1 MADESSRM
9 AEQLA
14 LTFEDPESNPYFLW
28 SEDMT
33 LRELREI
40 LAGSQ
45 GESTRLQYMAR
56 ILRECRLRDVWEFL
70 KPQDIL
76 NDWNQLERR
85 LGRSKSM
92 WTYLI
97 DVWQRHGLL

>member
-1 MADESSRM
+1 M

-45 GESTRLQYMAR
+45 GDYLRWVYSGR
-56 ILRECRLRDVWEFL
+56 ILREARI
-70 KPQDIL
+70 K
-76 NDWNQLERR
+76 
-85 LGRSKSM
+85 
-92 WTYLI
+92 
-97 DVWQRHGLL
+97 DVWQFFTPAWISQEWTKVSPYLGRKRIFWQKCLEVWSRHGLL